1 MHAIYR
7 WFSLPP
13 TVFLNV
19 AATTIL
25 GLLAT
30 TFPCHGQL
38 ITITRPK
45 VPVTIHHPPGTG
57 ITLQG
62 KKVAFGQISGP
73 CAQQFSDLL
82 VPVFQANHV
91 EVVNRQQL
99 DSLLTEH
106 RFQVG
111 ASVDPTTAVALGKVL
126 GPSVMIFVSVARC
139 SVERNLLSE
148 KQFVGPP
155 VNVSRTDAHFL
166 ASVHTTDLA
175 TGRELAVQS
184 LETNPRKENRS
195 TNGIAEYPGE
205 VEVQDVAVHE
215 AATKAERL
223 YFPWTEI
230 RQLAFMNGK
239 ECNLK
244 AAYDTL
250 RAGDNAGALKLSRE
264 NVEACK
270 SDPKTGHQSDAWYNL
285 GIAYFVA
292 DDYDNA
298 LQAMNEANKLHS
310 DKTILDAIAGIRQ
323 QIADAKKAA
332 DMDTKQSTAAVE
344 EQGKQQQRV
353 QEEAKSTLTNDTI
366 IGQVKDGFSAELI
379 LHEIASQPAKFSVTP
394 GDLSA
399 LKKAGVPDSVIAAM
413 LDKK

>member
-1 MHAIYR
+1 M
-7 WFSLPP
+7 P
-13 TVFLNV
+13 TVYDRRSSSLTTVLRNV
-19 AATTIL
+19 AATIFL
-25 GLLAT
+25 GFLAVG
-30 TFPCHGQL
+30 FPCSGQL
-38 ITITRPK
+38 IPRPK
-45 VPVTIHHPPGTG
+45 VPVTIHHPPSTG
-57 ITLQG
+57 VTLEG

-82 VPVFQANHV
+82 IPVLQANRV

-126 GPSVMIFVSVARC
+126 GPSVMIFITASRC
-139 SVERNLLSE
+139 NVERNLLSE
-148 KQFVGPP
+148 KQFIGPP
-155 VNVSRTDAHFL
+155 VNVSRTQAHFL
-166 ASVHTTDLA
+166 ASMHTVDLA

-223 YFPWTEI
+223 YFPWTET
-230 RQLAFMNGK
+230 RQVAFMNGK

-244 AAYDTL
+244 AAYDLL
-250 RAGDNAGALKLSRE
+250 RAGDNAGALKLSHE
-264 NVEACK
+264 NVETCK
-270 SDPKTGHQSDAWYNL
+270 SDPKVNHQSDAWYNL
-285 GIAYFVA
+285 GVAYLVA

-298 LQAMNEANKLHS
+298 LQAMAEANKLHS
-310 DKTILDAIAGIRQ
+310 DKAILEAITAIRQ
-323 QIADAKKAA
+323 QKADTQRAAEIDAKQSSETAA
-332 DMDTKQSTAAVE
+332 DRDKQDRVAQ
-344 EQGKQQQRV
+344 EQ
-353 QEEAKSTLTNDTI
+353 ANATLTNDTI
-366 IGQVKDGFSAELI
+366 IDQVKNGFSADLI
-379 LHEIASQPAKFSVTP
+379 LHEIASQPAKFSVKP
-394 GDLSA
+394 NDLLA